1 MAPGSERGGSGER
14 GADGERGAGSAWV
27 LLASALRWLFLLY
40 VAATAVH
47 LGWVMAHEPFSF
59 DAWNFAVATKAEPA
73 TVGRFFAFWSDQYF
87 GSNPRFGQPFAY
99 LSYKVAGFAEV
110 GTPIA
115 YFGIVIAC
123 FVIGTGRWPSWRRG
137 RDVAALAVATGAL
150 WFAAP
155 SLPMVLFCRA
165 YATNYV
171 WAAAIQLWFLV
182 PMRLWLARVEAA
194 DGAAGASPS
203 PLVLAAY
210 AVLGVLAGMC
220 NEHTGPTLVALT
232 CALVGWMWRR
242 QGWAP
247 RLLVA
252 GAGGALVGFALIF
265 FAPGQGQRYDGLAEQ
280 ASLGERFL
288 QRGFLRNLEILQQ
301 YLDGAAPLLVLTAA
315 AIVVGLLGQGARLEL
330 TRPRRNAL
338 RLVAVA
344 LAVGLAI
351 TVTLFV
357 SPKLGPRFYLHS
369 CLALLAAFLGVID
382 AFLDHRWG
390 RRLLGA
396 YVVIAAVAS
405 GYALYQTVP
414 LFKNLHR
421 ESEARLARLQ
431 AQPRG
436 AVVTVDAFSQVPMSW
451 WFLGDDFRD
460 RKKRD
465 LVAQYFDLGRVI
477 LRGSDGEATLG
488 ITDVKLRFR
497 AVTEPISC
505 LDELDG
511 VALPELTG
519 RDVAAMQHAF
529 SDVVTEL
536 GAATRA
542 AGGRLRRLDLAVQ
555 FTGERPSL
563 PQPAL
568 YVASWR
574 DGELLAYAATVL
586 RVGASRARGVTL
598 PPALRQADWDIYAQP
613 VGGAA
618 QKLGTSRQAEPLRYT
633 PERFQQ
639 YWILACR
646 AAPQRECFVL
656 SARR

>member
-1 MAPGSERGGSGER
+1 MPSAPP
-14 GADGERGAGSAWV
+14 ASAASAPS
-27 LLASALRWLFLLY
+27 LAEPAAPPGPAAPLIARALRWLFLLY
-40 VAATAVH
+40 VAGTALH

-59 DAWNFAVATKAEPA
+59 DAWNFAVATKAEPF
-73 TVGRFFAFWSDQYF
+73 TFGRFFGFWSDQYF

-99 LSYKVAGFAEV
+99 LSYKVVGFAEV

-123 FVIGTGRWPSWRRG
+123 FVIGTGRWPRWQRG
-137 RDVAALAVATGAL
+137 RDVAALAVATGFL

-165 YATNYV
+165 YSTNYV
-171 WAAAIQLWFLV
+171 WAAAIQFWFLV
-182 PMRLWLARVEAA
+182 PMRLWLARMEAT
-194 DGAAGASPS
+194 DGAAAAAPS
-203 PLVLAAY
+203 TFVLAAY

-232 CALVGWMWRR
+232 GALAVWLWRR

-247 RLLVA
+247 RLVVA

-280 ASLGERFL
+280 ASLGERLL

-301 YLDGAAPLLVLTAA
+301 YLDGAAPLLVLLAA
-315 AIVVGLLGQGARLEL
+315 
-330 TRPRRNAL
+330 
-338 RLVAVA
+338 A
-344 LAVGLAI
+344 LAVGLLGASGLELHRQRRAALRMVAVAIAVGVSI

-369 CLALLAAFLGVID
+369 CLGLLAAFLGVLD
-382 AFLDHRWG
+382 AFLDSRWG

-396 YVVIAAVAS
+396 YVAIAVIAS
-405 GYALYQTVP
+405 GYAAAQTVP
-414 LFKNLHR
+414 LFGNLHR
-421 ESEARLARLQ
+421 ESAARLAKLQ

-436 AVVTVDAFSQVPMSW
+436 AVVTVEAFSQVPMSW

-488 ITDVKLRFR
+488 VTDVKLRFR
-497 AVTEPISC
+497 AVTEPASC
-505 LDELDG
+505 LEDLEA
-511 VALPELTG
+511 VALPELHG

-536 GAATRA
+536 RASAGA
-542 AGGRLRRLDLAVQ
+542 AGGQLRRLDLVVQ
-555 FTGERPSL
+555 FTGERPQL
-563 PQPAL
+563 PAREL
-568 YVASWR
+568 YLASWR
-574 DGELLAYAATVL
+574 DGELIANAATVL

-598 PPALRQADWDIYAQP
+598 PPAMREQDWDIYAQP

-618 QKLGTSRQAEPLRYT
+618 EKLGTSRQKQPLRYT
-633 PERFQQ
+633 PARFQQ
-639 YWILACR
+639 IWILACR
-646 AAPQRECFVL
+646 QAECFVL